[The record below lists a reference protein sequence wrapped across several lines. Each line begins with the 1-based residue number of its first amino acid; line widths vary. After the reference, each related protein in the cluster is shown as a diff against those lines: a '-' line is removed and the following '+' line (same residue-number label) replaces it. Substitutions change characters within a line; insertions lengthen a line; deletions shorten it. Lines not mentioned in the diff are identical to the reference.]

1 MKFIFSELEFNT
13 IMNVAIF
20 GMIYFSIGRNGGANF
35 RIIENGVSG
44 FLVNSEDEWLIQLGN
59 LLSDSDLRS
68 RIGKNGRDRV
78 QHYYSV

>member
-20 GMIYFSIGRNGGANF
+20 GTTYFSIGRNGGANF